1 MTALGEQ
8 SSLLAVGQLG
18 EADGALDAFL
28 EVARPVNSDGQ
39 RLVDGGV
46 RLLQRPA
53 LAAAA
58 AAVAGHN
65 DVDGKE
71 NGVGADDYCTFS
83 TASFRGS
90 INRNAGFDHLVGC

>member
-1 MTALGEQ
+1 MGEQ

-18 EADGALDAFL
+18 EADCALDAFL

-53 LAAAA
+53 VAAAA
-58 AAVAGHN
+58 AAAAAGAGAGR
-65 DVDGKE
+65 DGVDG
-71 NGVGADDYCTFS
+71 
-83 TASFRGS
+83 
-90 INRNAGFDHLVGC
+90 